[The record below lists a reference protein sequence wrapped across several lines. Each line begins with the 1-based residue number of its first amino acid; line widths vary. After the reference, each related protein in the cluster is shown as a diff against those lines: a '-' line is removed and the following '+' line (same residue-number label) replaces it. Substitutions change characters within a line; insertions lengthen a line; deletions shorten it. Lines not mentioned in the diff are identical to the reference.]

1 VRKIRDVASRSTRA
15 SDEDREHVARVL
27 RRHAVAGRLTMEEL
41 EERIGAAFGARTLR
55 ELDALQSDLP
65 RDRRQTT
72 VPALL
77 LHGAVLLLIGVLVV
91 TIAILLAL
99 AWATSRLVAAVVA
112 RSLEAHRVRAL
123 RTGL

>member
-1 VRKIRDVASRSTRA
+1 VGNRSNRA

-27 RRHAVAGRLTMEEL
+27 QRHAVAGRLTIEEL
-41 EERIGAAFGARTLR
+41 EDRIGAAFRARTLR

-65 RDRRQTT
+65 RGRRQTT

-99 AWATSRLVAAVVA
+99 AWAGSRLVAAVVA